1 MTFENW
7 LTEQNQECCWDLGLD
22 FLNLRKEKE
31 EERAEV
37 EARNRILQ
45 NSLILLDGG
54 DLDVAAILAE
64 FTVKLEAGEVETVAD
79 DTVVR
84 EVPEEC

>member
-1 MTFENW
+1 M
-7 LTEQNQECCWDLGLD
+7 NQECCWDLGLD

-45 NSLILLDGG
+45 DSLIIIDGG
-54 DLDVAAILAE
+54 ELDDAVILGE
-64 FTVKLEAGEVETVAD
+64 FTEKSEAGEVEPVVD

>member
-1 MTFENW
+1 M
-7 LTEQNQECCWDLGLD
+7 NQECCWDLGLD

-45 NSLILLDGG
+45 DSLIIIDGG
-54 DLDVAAILAE
+54 ELDDAAILGE
-64 FTVKLEAGEVETVAD
+64 FTEKSEAGEVEPVVDGTVEPVVD
-79 DTVVR
+79 GTVVR

>member
-1 MTFENW
+1 MTFEAW
-7 LTEQNQECCWDLGLD
+7 LSDLNQECCWDLGLD

-45 NSLILLDGG
+45 DSLIIIDGG
-54 DLDVAAILAE
+54 ELDDAAILGE
-64 FTVKLEAGEVETVAD
+64 FTEKSEAGEVEPVVD
-79 DTVVR
+79 STVVR

>member
-1 MTFENW
+1 M
-7 LTEQNQECCWDLGLD
+7 NQECCWDLGLD

-45 NSLILLDGG
+45 DSLIIIDGG
-54 DLDVAAILAE
+54 ELDDAAILGE
-64 FTVKLEAGEVETVAD
+64 FTEKSEAGEVEPVID

>member
-1 MTFENW
+1 M
-7 LTEQNQECCWDLGLD
+7 NQECCWDLGLD

-45 NSLILLDGG
+45 DSLIIIDGG
-54 DLDVAAILAE
+54 ELDDAAILGE
-64 FTVKLEAGEVETVAD
+64 FTEKSEAGEVEPVVD

>member
-1 MTFENW
+1 M
-7 LTEQNQECCWDLGLD
+7 NQECCWDLGLD

-45 NSLILLDGG
+45 DSLIIIDGG
-54 DLDVAAILAE
+54 ELDDAAILGE
-64 FTVKLEAGEVETVAD
+64 FTEKSEAGEVEPVVD
-79 DTVVR
+79 GTVVR